1 MLMATF
7 ITAIKLFDAEKSPE
21 KYYKVTISTTGL
33 VSIYEN
39 IQGSQFL
46 FGTFNRETVQVK
58 GNLIDPSEFSPSMFQ
73 GFYVRYNIGKTKKG
87 NFSTCLLSILP
98 LILPNKTLCLLS
110 FPYKNASVEIYSGS

>member
-1 MLMATF
+1 MVTL
-7 ITAIKLFDAEKSPE
+7 IKAIKLFDAEKSPE

-73 GFYVRYNIGKTKKG
+73 GFYVRYNIGQTKKG
-87 NFSTCLLSILP
+87 KL
-98 LILPNKTLCLLS
+98 
-110 FPYKNASVEIYSGS
+110 